1 MDDSTNISENARVE
15 YSIVIPVYK
24 SAECLSELYD
34 RLTKVFKEISSC
46 YEIIFVDDASPDDSW
61 KIMQQLRYKD
71 QHVKIIQHTRNF
83 GQHKA
88 TLCGLQYSQGDFV
101 ITMDDDLQHPP
112 EEIPKLLEAIR
123 NNDEID
129 AVFASYESKQHSWF
143 RNLGA
148 NVINAITSYVFIKNK
163 GLKLTSFRIMRRPIV
178 KELENARYHNPRI
191 GQLILRITHRIT
203 NVQVKHHPRK
213 LGRSSYSFHRLVSDS
228 LDNILSNSSL
238 PLQIVSYIGF
248 SSSLLSIL
256 LSLYYLY
263 KYLFIGISVPGWT
276 TTILLLLFFFG
287 ILFFSLGI
295 VGEYLIRI
303 LREVQGSR
311 KSVVRKKEL

>member
-1 MDDSTNISENARVE
+1 MNDSPNPPENIRVE
-15 YSIVIPVYK
+15 YSIVIPVFK
-24 SAECLSELYD
+24 SSECLCELYD
-34 RLTKVFKEISSC
+34 RLTRVFKEISPH

-61 KIMQQLRYKD
+61 KIIQQLRSKD
-71 QHVKIIQHTRNF
+71 HHVKMIQHTRNF

-88 TLCGLQYSQGDFV
+88 TLCGLQHSKGDFV

-112 EEIPKLLEAIR
+112 EEIPKLIEAIR

-129 AVFASYESKQHSWF
+129 AVFGAYETKQHSWF

-148 NVINAITSYVFIKNK
+148 NAINAITSFVFIKNK
-163 GLKLTSFRIMRRPIV
+163 GLQLTSFRIMRRLIV
-178 KELENARYHNPRI
+178 KELENTRYHNPRI
-191 GQLILRITHRIT
+191 CQLLLRITHRIT
-203 NVQVKHHPRK
+203 NVQVTHHPRK
-213 LGRSSYSFHRLVSDS
+213 LGRSGYSFRRLVSDS

-248 SSSLLSIL
+248 SSSLLSVV

-263 KYLFIGISVPGWT
+263 NYLFVGIAVPGWT
-276 TTILLLLFFFG
+276 TIILLLLFFFG

-303 LREVQGSR
+303 LREVQGSPR
-311 KSVVRKKEL
+311 SIIRKKEL

>member
-1 MDDSTNISENARVE
+1 MENSRYVPENLRVD
-15 YSIVIPVYK
+15 YSVVIPVFK
-24 SAECLSELYD
+24 SAESLTELYD
-34 RLTKVFKEISSC
+34 RLTRVLKEISPR
-46 YEIIFVDDASPDDSW
+46 YEIIFVDDASPDDAW
-61 KIMQQLRYKD
+61 KIMQQLRSKD
-71 QHVKIIQHTRNF
+71 NHVKIIQHTRNF

-88 TLCGLQYSQGDFV
+88 ILCGFSYAKGDFV

-112 EEIPKLLEAIR
+112 EEIPRLIEAIR
-123 NNDEID
+123 NNEEID

-148 NVINAITSYVFIKNK
+148 NVINAITSFVFIKNK
-163 GLKLTSFRIMRRPIV
+163 DLKLTSFRIIRRPIV
-178 KELENARYHNPRI
+178 KELENVHYHNPRV
-191 GQLILRITHRIT
+191 GQLLLRITHRIT

-213 LGRSSYSFHRLVSDS
+213 IGQSSYSLNRLVSDS

-248 SSSLLSIL
+248 GSSLLSVV
-256 LSLYYLY
+256 LSLYYFY
-263 KYLFIGISVPGWT
+263 KYLFIGITVPGWT
-276 TTILLLLFFFG
+276 TIILLLLFFFG

-303 LREVQGSR
+303 LREVQGSP
-311 KSVVRKKEL
+311 KSIVRKKEL

>member
-1 MDDSTNISENARVE
+1 
-15 YSIVIPVYK
+15 
-24 SAECLSELYD
+24 
-34 RLTKVFKEISSC
+34 VFKKISPH

-61 KIMQQLRYKD
+61 KILQQMRFKD
-71 QHVKIIQHTRNF
+71 HRVKIIQHTRNF

-88 TLCGLQYSQGDFV
+88 TLCGLQYSKGDFV

-112 EEIPKLLEAIR
+112 EEIPKLIETIKK
-123 NNDEID
+123 NDEID

-148 NVINAITSYVFIKNK
+148 NAINAITSYVFIKNK

-178 KELENARYHNPRI
+178 NELENARYHNPRI
-191 GQLILRITHRIT
+191 GQLLLRITHRIT

-213 LGRSSYSFHRLVSDS
+213 LGRSSYSFRRLVSDS

-238 PLQIVSYIGF
+238 PLQIVSYVGF
-248 SSSLLSIL
+248 GSSLLSVV

-263 KYLFIGISVPGWT
+263 KYLFVGIIVPGWT
-276 TTILLLLFFFG
+276 TIILLLLFFFG

-303 LREVQGSR
+303 LREVQGFP
-311 KSVVRKKEL
+311 KSIIRKKEL